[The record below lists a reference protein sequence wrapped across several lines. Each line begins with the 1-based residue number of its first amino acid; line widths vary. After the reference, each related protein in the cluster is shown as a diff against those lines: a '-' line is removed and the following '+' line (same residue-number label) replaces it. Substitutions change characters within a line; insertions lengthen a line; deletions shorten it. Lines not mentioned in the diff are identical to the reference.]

1 MQTVNTVLIAALLF
15 FSVLAAGFAC
25 LAYLTLRRIASEAQT
40 SSDDTVDALMDGVAG
55 AKRDLLFA
63 VSQTDSR
70 LTQAMT
76 GLMSFVSQS
85 QNGAADS
92 VAKLSAA
99 AQGELK
105 EMNAKLAREFLLLQ
119 GMVDERFAKV
129 LSANAAQSSMLAEQ
143 QAKELERVRGTVS
156 EALEKVRT
164 DNAQKLE
171 AMRATVQ
178 EKLEHTLSERLAT
191 SFKTVDE
198 KLGLVQ
204 SGLGEMRRMAE
215 SVSKLQGILAN
226 VKTRGI
232 FGETQLSAI
241 LSEILT
247 PQQYGEQVRL
257 FPDSNVVVD
266 FAVRLPGRGDDAPCW
281 LPIDAKFP
289 LEDWTALVEAERDA
303 DRARADEA
311 RKQLERAI
319 WKQAKS
325 IREKYVRAPYTTEF
339 AVMFLPSEG
348 LYAEVLRM
356 PGLFERLQRE
366 LRITPAGPVVIS
378 ALLNSLL
385 MGFMT
390 LAMEKRSADV
400 WALLGE
406 VKTEFESFTKQFA
419 VVEKK
424 FREAQTSLEQMNTR
438 TRAFEKRMRAI
449 DLAEESG
456 AGAARIESCGALDG
470 LPASLIVD
478 AVHTRSPAATVGGDA
493 DNATAAPMHAPQ
505 VGAPENDSSNA
516 RAALG

>member
-1 MQTVNTVLIAALLF
+1 MQTANLILTGALLF
-15 FSVLAAGFAC
+15 FSILAAGFAL
-25 LAYLTLRRIASEAQT
+25 LAFLTLRRLSNEAQA
-40 SSDDTVDALMDGVAG
+40 SSDDTVDALLEGVAG
-55 AKRDLLFA
+55 AKRDLLLA
-63 VSQTDSR
+63 VSQTDGR

-76 GLMSFVSQS
+76 GLLGYVSQS
-85 QNGAADS
+85 QNASSES
-92 VAKLSAA
+92 VARLTAA

-105 EMNAKLAREFLLLQ
+105 EMNAKLAREFLALQ

-129 LSANAAQSSMLAEQ
+129 LQANAAQSQMLAEQ
-143 QAKELERVRGTVS
+143 QTKEFDRVRGTVS
-156 EALEKVRT
+156 EALDKVRAE
-164 DNAQKLE
+164 NAEKLE

-178 EKLEHTLSERLAT
+178 EKLDQTLTERLQM
-191 SFKTVDE
+191 SFRTVDE

-204 SGLGEMRRMAE
+204 TGLGEMRRMAE

-226 VKTRGI
+226 VKTRGM

-241 LSEILT
+241 LGEILT

-257 FPDSNVVVD
+257 FPDSNVIVD

-303 DRARADEA
+303 DRSRADDA
-311 RKQLERAI
+311 RKALERAI

-325 IREKYVRAPYTTEF
+325 IREKYVRVPYTTDF

-366 LRITPAGPVVIS
+366 LHITPAGPVVIS

-400 WALLGE
+400 WAILGD

-419 VVEKK
+419 LVEKK

-449 DLAEESG
+449 DLESNVS
-456 AGAARIESCGALDG
+456 ANVSANVSE
-470 LPASLIVD
+470 LPALKEREAQAPSSL
-478 AVHTRSPAATVGGDA
+478 PADITDTTT
-493 DNATAAPMHAPQ
+493 DTTI
-505 VGAPENDSSNA
+505 EK
-516 RAALG
+516 